1 MYHNR
6 PTVADMR
13 AMKARGQKISMLY
26 VTNFE
31 EAAAA
36 AAAGINM
43 LSIEG
48 RFMSPEMRE
57 AAGDCFIQVGLPY
70 GPFGDLASAEDYLRA
85 AFHFMRMVT
94 ASTVPPLWISRKCCV
109 TMLYRLSHMSG

>member
-1 MYHNR
+1 
-6 PTVADMR
+6 
-13 AMKARGQKISMLY
+13 MLY

-48 RFMSPEMRE
+48 RLHIAPEMRE

-70 GPFGDLASAEDYLRA
+70 GAHSAIWSPPKIILRA
-85 AFHFMRMVT
+85 AFHFMRMGGDCF
-94 ASTVPPLWISRKCCV
+94 SVPPWISRKCCV
-109 TMLYRLSHMSG
+109 TMLYRLSHTWANSLAKHMDWWF